1 MFNFLEFSDKGHFFK
16 KLQFLRVE
24 SHRIFSNQFFSF
36 SSESLFFSMLVRNCG
51 QTSKPQGNHLSL
63 WGTSKR
69 HQQPLVSN
77 NRGSAGERETPE
89 HWLPPYCAIASAL
102 GSGPDLPVVP
112 VSGGKN
118 PARVGKAWCRHSYSP
133 KSKQASI
140 YQSGTWNVPHASQH
154 QGFPAFVCVRSHTG
168 VVGNSE
174 EMVTKKVLLIWELPG
189 SLGEKRT
196 GKIDILRRNC
206 A

>member
-1 MFNFLEFSDKGHFFK
+1 MD
-16 KLQFLRVE
+16 
-24 SHRIFSNQFFSF
+24 
-36 SSESLFFSMLVRNCG
+36 
-51 QTSKPQGNHLSL
+51 KPQNPKETTCHCEALPRDTSSL
-63 WGTSKR
+63 WCPTTGGV
-69 HQQPLVSN
+69 LVK
-77 NRGSAGERETPE
+77 GKP
-89 HWLPPYCAIASAL
+89 HWLPPYSAIASAL

-154 QGFPAFVCVRSHTG
+154 QGFPAFACVRSHTG

-174 EMVTKKVLLIWELPG
+174 EVVTKKVLLIWELPG